1 MGIVRTLISSAFD
14 GCLQHQI
21 EFLAVFVELGACSF
35 LSVEVF
41 LFELAAERWI
51 FPLKLLG
58 GSICSFKR
66 IIPVLRLVQVHVH
79 SCTQHRDWYTSDRG
93 IAV

>member
-51 FPLKLLG
+51 FSPKASRG
-58 GSICSFKR
+58 KYMFIQADYSCSEACAGT
-66 IIPVLRLVQVHVH
+66 
-79 SCTQHRDWYTSDRG
+79 CTFMYT
-93 IAV
+93 A